1 MKIKTALILC
11 AGFGKR
17 LHPLTSKT
25 PKPLLKIKNIT
36 LLERTL
42 NIIKQL
48 EIKNVKINTFHLE
61 NEIINFLS
69 NYKSNINID
78 IIKDGKDIL
87 DTGGG
92 IINLIKSSTEDD
104 FIVFNPDTIWD
115 LKYKDELGKMIE
127 YYYSNKLNNLLLV
140 VNKNKSFDKRLK
152 GDFELKNSN
161 LVKYKEKNYIYIGCQ
176 IINKK
181 IFQNINEKSFSISKI
196 WNTEIDRN
204 NLNGFESKEDFIH
217 VTDLEIYNKLLKIN

>member
-25 PKPLLKIKNIT
+25 PKPLLKINNIT

-42 NIIKQL
+42 NIVRQL
-48 EIKNVKINTFHLE
+48 EIKDVKINTFHLE

-69 NYKSNINID
+69 NYKTNINID

-181 IFQNINEKSFSISKI
+181 IFQNITEKSFSISKI
-196 WNTEIDRN
+196 WNTEIDKN

-217 VTDLEIYNKLLKIN
+217 VTDLEIYNKLTKN

>member
-92 IINLIKSSTEDD
+92 IINLIKSSTEND

-115 LKYKDELGKMIE
+115 LKYKDELEKMIE

-152 GDFELKNSN
+152 GDFELKKKN
-161 LVKYKEKNYIYIGCQ
+161 LVNYKEKNYIYIGCQ

-217 VTDLEIYNKLLKIN
+217 VTDLEIYNKLTKN

>member
-25 PKPLLKIKNIT
+25 PKPLLKINKIT

-48 EIKNVKINTFHLE
+48 EIKDVKINTFHLE
-61 NEIINFLS
+61 NKIINFLS

-92 IINLIKSSTEDD
+92 IINLIKSSSEND
-104 FIVFNPDTIWD
+104 FIVFNPDTIWG
-115 LKYKDELGKMIE
+115 LKYKDELEKMIE

-152 GDFELKNSN
+152 GDFELKKKN
-161 LVKYKEKNYIYIGCQ
+161 LVNYKEKNYIYIGCQ

-217 VTDLEIYNKLLKIN
+217 VTDLEIYNKLTKN

>member
-92 IINLIKSSTEDD
+92 IINLIKSSTEND
-104 FIVFNPDTIWD
+104 FIVFNPDTIWG
-115 LKYKDELGKMIE
+115 LKYKDELEKMIE

-152 GDFELKNSN
+152 GDFELKEKN
-161 LVKYKEKNYIYIGCQ
+161 LVNYKEKNYIYIGCQ

-217 VTDLEIYNKLLKIN
+217 VTDLEIYNKLTKN